1 MSKSAIIITTD
12 GSRGRLELEGTVPD
26 LSRSLHE
33 AMNQSEV
40 LKEIVLN
47 VAANYERI
55 NAKVEAME
63 QNEFLEEVKNI
74 MRTHK
79 PEKE

>member
-1 MSKSAIIITTD
+1 MSNTAIIITTD

-26 LSRSLHE
+26 LSRSLYE
-33 AMNQSEV
+33 AMNQSDAF
-40 LKEIVLN
+40 KEIVLN

-55 NAKVEAME
+55 NAKMEALE

-79 PEKE
+79 PEKG